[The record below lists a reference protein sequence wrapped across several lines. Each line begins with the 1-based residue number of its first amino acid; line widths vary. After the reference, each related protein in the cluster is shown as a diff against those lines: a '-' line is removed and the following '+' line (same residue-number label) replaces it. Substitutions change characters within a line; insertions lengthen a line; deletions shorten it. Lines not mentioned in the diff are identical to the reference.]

1 MKAMMFA
8 LTKAGVLPSEKF
20 MRQEE
25 EIKRKKA
32 EAKAKRLEE
41 QAKAKAPHTVE

>member
-1 MKAMMFA
+1 MMFA
-8 LTKAGVLPSEKF
+8 LTKAGILPSERF
-20 MRQEE
+20 MQKEE

-41 QAKAKAPHTVE
+41 QAKAKAPITVE